1 LLKSKQGLF
10 IDGVDL
16 EERLTDDN
24 NFLYDYFIVNDVRG
38 RGIIGE
44 ENTLTEVTDMDG
56 AHAST
61 SHTPVRPLEVDITV
75 KSDTENGLHRKLER
89 LDDIL
94 RRGTDLRIEFRDEED
109 RSYYGRLD
117 AVDGVFPTDVVYQA
131 TLTFICPD
139 PYKYGSEKEVDFE
152 DDSTVVENNGTAT
165 AKPIF
170 ELTAK
175 EKATFAMIANGEE
188 EYNLIGEPAE
198 VDTEVVDTR
207 TLLLE
212 ERGQTLDTWTESGT
226 EVDGTVD
233 GTLGTDND
241 GITVPSYGAATND
254 WHGPALLKEV
264 TPAQDFE
271 VVAMVQGRT
280 TSVSQTY
287 RIEFYLFDENMNNL
301 GKMAILDKNLNIFRK
316 QAEGRVG
323 PYVGDQINYPI
334 SSRNYSYDGWDFW
347 YGMIRMRRI
356 GNDFE
361 FYVTRINNRNQHV
374 YSLKE
379 TYKDVANEY
388 AGRLKYVQIHIG
400 KYADTDRAYAPKI
413 NYIRAYELKKVE
425 EDQTSYILE
434 KGDVVTFDH
443 KNDDILVNGEARNDL
458 KDFGG
463 TFFTLKK
470 GFNTIVVSP
479 EDTFETKV
487 RFRERW
493 R

>member
-1 LLKSKQGLF
+1 MLKSKQGLF

-188 EYNLIGEPAE
+188 EYNLIGEPADVE
-198 VDTEVVDTR
+198 TEVVDTR

-226 EVDGTVD
+226 EVDGDVS
-233 GTLGTDND
+233 GNLGTDGD
-241 GITVPSYGAATND
+241 GITVPDYGKPGGR

-264 TPAQDFE
+264 EPVQDFE
-271 VVAMVQGRT
+271 VVMHLQART
-280 TSVSQTY
+280 IRPTDTF
-287 RIEFYLFDENMNNL
+287 RIEFYLFDEGMNNL
-301 GKMAILDKNLNIFRK
+301 GKMAIMDNSTNI
-316 QAEGRVG
+316 QHHSAEGRYG
-323 PYVGDQINYPI
+323 PYVGRNVHYPL
-334 SSRNYSYDGWDFW
+334 SSSDYNRRVDFFF
-347 YGMIRMRRI
+347 GILRMRRI
-356 GNDFE
+356 GQKFE
-361 FYVTRINNRNQHV
+361 FYVSRIDNTGKHVLNANRV
-374 YSLKE
+374 YRD
-379 TYKDVANEY
+379 KDNEY
-388 AGRLKYVQIHIG
+388 QGRLKYVQIHIG
-400 KYADTDRAYAPKI
+400 KHSGSTEAYAPKI
-413 NYIRAYELKKVE
+413 NYIRAYELKEVE

-443 KNDDILVNGEARNDL
+443 KNDDILVNGEARDDL

-470 GFNTIVVSP
+470 GSNTIVVSP